1 MRLKFQIS
9 EKISKFETLLQ
20 QKEKLEDSSNG
31 KDIYEKNKIKQKL
44 EDLNKELIK
53 DMNDLE
59 KELKSQQKK
68 QNKFHDL
75 EQKKQILDLFK
86 EKIQILEKKFNG
98 EEVEDELNENKE
110 SIQKL
115 EDFLNQNILIEN
127 SEQREM
133 YEEEK
138 NKVGEWKIRVKNQD
152 EKLDEIHK
160 GLKEIKNEVIKAGD
174 AIKATGKNVKILHDQ
189 MDKTKV
195 KVKTQN
201 ERVKDLITKIR
212 SSNKICCDIILI
224 ILLCGLVCVLY
235 SIIKRKY

>member
-9 EKISKFETLLQ
+9 EKISKFEALLQ

-31 KDIYEKNKIKQKL
+31 KDIYEKHKINQKL
-44 EDLNKELIK
+44 EDLNKELKK

-68 QNKFHDL
+68 ANKFHDL

-98 EEVEDELNENKE
+98 EEVEDEYNENKE
-110 SIQKL
+110 NIQQL
-115 EDFLNQNILIEN
+115 EDFLNKNISNDN

-138 NKVGEWKIRVKNQD
+138 NKMDDWKIRVKNQD
-152 EKLDEIHK
+152 EKLDEIRK
-160 GLKEIKNEVIKAGD
+160 GLNEIKNEAKKTRE
-174 AIKATGKNVKILHDQ
+174 AIKH
-189 MDKTKV
+189 
-195 KVKTQN
+195 
-201 ERVKDLITKIR
+201 R
-212 SSNKICCDIILI
+212 
-224 ILLCGLVCVLY
+224 
-235 SIIKRKY
+235 